1 MADRIQK
8 INQLNSYQD
17 RLASNKAEIQR
28 LNAQRESIPDSLSD
42 EEAIR
47 RDVEISRKI
56 ERLEQDSKSIGQ
68 QRNQIA
74 DRLSA
79 EDDFTPNRETGLP
92 VNNNIGT
99 DAAVQSKSTFKTVT
113 YEKTT
118 NVETV
123 SGGGSTTTFAARP
136 TEQQKQYDIQ
146 FAQAK
151 SADTDARRAAETAYL
166 EANGLPT
173 EPGPARFKAIQEAK
187 KSGAIEYPTSQAAT
201 LGERPAGGVA
211 PDPLVDPGVNET
223 TVSETTSIT
232 TQAKSQRAGT
242 AVNRTTVA
250 TNDNLTSQTQPPEP
264 PVTDGE
270 EESELNAD
278 ETLSEEEEENIDTA
292 DDDVE
297 QDEGADTADNDTEAD
312 EDDES
317 DDSSSPESRQA
328 LQTVTIT
335 ASRLSPS
342 AGIDNPVP
350 LPNPLHSYATYTYG
364 ITLYILTKEGYN
376 KLVDNPSNEDWLTT
390 GAYSL
395 ISSGGG
401 AKPNR
406 HPVFQDDFYFDSLS
420 MKTVIGMNKNTRG
433 TNAIE
438 LNFSI
443 IEPYG
448 LTLLDRLL
456 DVANDPRIGAGQNY
470 VAQPYL
476 LEVKFFGA
484 NDLGEM
490 STPIPNLTKHIP
502 IRLLGIKIKVGS
514 KGSEYQI
521 NAVPWTHSAF
531 SQNNV
536 STPANF
542 EIKATTVGD
551 FFDTV
556 GSEDLAAKIAE
567 KKSQREEAELAKAE
581 LDNADRFDRAQI
593 TNKIQKLQSSINAPY
608 LAESYAGAWN
618 AWQQKVADDKHVNFA
633 NKIKFNIASDAI
645 ASSPIVD
652 PNKMSYSRSNFSI
665 ADAKTAQQSQN
676 TSVSSTTP
684 TTGFDTNK
692 MLFNI
697 TSGTSVIDVINL
709 VMRNSDFIKKQVLDP
724 LSDKVEFKDGV
735 DVQLYKIIPTIKLL
749 DFDPYR
755 NDYAKETTFHIL
767 PYSYKN
773 TKEPNLPKSKITG
786 AVKEY
791 NYIYS
796 GKNID
801 IIDMAIDFD
810 SAYYT
815 AKIVNRD
822 NVETTSAAVGAAD
835 ELSSSVD
842 RAKKPAGAGTI
853 TPNIHDPQSVDQSV
867 AATGADTAKSSLVA
881 TTMKSLYSS
890 ARGDMLNIKVKIIG
904 DPHFIKQDDLFI
916 NPGDASYDI
925 KKQMI
930 NEGSLNLDGGDVY
943 VRLNF
948 KTPVDMDDAT
958 GLPRYN
964 SRYANGGFTGFYK
977 VLQVDNEFR
986 GGQFVQTLNIVRSF
1000 DDPATAG
1007 LTNSTTGSADRQ
1019 ETQSAEINDSL
1030 RELASRQAG
1039 ELGYN
1044 DEGEDPAD
1052 ADSVQEDNT
1061 DNNDENNDEDVER
1074 EEIDQDEDDDSELTE
1089 AEKEGQDI
1097 AGDLEGAQEVDS
1109 STQRNQD
1116 ASSPEP
1122 QNTPATPPTAA
1133 VNSKEIGDIKAKLA
1147 DNERS
1152 RNALAAQ
1159 IGPAT
1164 DAAQEAYNRWQFHL
1178 NAGQGA
1184 TYSSGYTATFNGI
1197 TFTNKDDYLAA
1208 LQNDFQAK
1216 ADKRKALATEFN
1228 ALFPIKTQL
1237 ESDLANAS
1245 GSAKG
1250 Q

>member
-1 MADRIQK
+1 MADRIQQ
-8 INQLNSYQD
+8 INQLNAYQD

-28 LNAQRESIPDSLSD
+28 LNAQRESIPDSMSD
-42 EEAIR
+42 AEAGR
-47 RDVEISRKI
+47 LDAEISQKI
-56 ERLEQDSKSIGQ
+56 ARLEQDSKSIGQ
-68 QRNQIA
+68 QRNQVA

-79 EDDFTPNRETGLP
+79 EDDFTPSRETGQP

-146 FAQAK
+146 YSRAQA
-151 SADTDARRAAETAYL
+151 ADTDARRAAETAYL

-173 EPGPARFKAIQEAK
+173 EPGPARFRAIQDAK
-187 KSGAIEYPTSQAAT
+187 KSGAIEYPPSQAAT
-201 LGERPAGGVA
+201 LGERPTGGVT
-211 PDPLVDPGVNET
+211 PDPLVDPGVNQT

-242 AVNRTTVA
+242 AVNRSTVA
-250 TNDNLTSQTQPPEP
+250 TNTEVASQTQPPEP
-264 PVTDGE
+264 AVTDGE
-270 EESELNAD
+270 EESEANAE
-278 ETLSEEEEENIDTA
+278 ETLSDEEEENIDTA
-292 DDDVE
+292 DDEV
-297 QDEGADTADNDTEAD
+297 DEDQGADIGDNEIEAD

-317 DDSSSPESRQA
+317 DESLSPESQRA
-328 LQTVTIT
+328 LQTRTVTSTRQGTTT
-335 ASRLSPS
+335 AS
-342 AGIDNPVP
+342 IDNPVP
-350 LPNPLHSYATYTYG
+350 LKNPLHSYATYTYG
-364 ITLYILTKEGYN
+364 ITLYILTKDGYN
-376 KLVDNPSNEDWLTT
+376 KLADNPTNEDWLTT

-401 AKPNR
+401 AKPVR
-406 HPVFQDDFYFDSLS
+406 HPAFQDDFYFDSLS

-456 DVANDPRIGAGQNY
+456 EVANDPRIGAGQNY

-476 LEVKFFGA
+476 LEIKFFGA
-484 NDLGEM
+484 DDLGEM
-490 STPIPNLTKHIP
+490 STPIPQLTKHIP
-502 IRLLGIKIKVGS
+502 IRLLGIKIKVGA
-514 KGSEYQI
+514 KGSEYQV

-556 GSEDLAAKIAE
+556 GTEDLASKIAE
-567 KKSQREEAELAKAE
+567 KQSQREEAELAKAE

-633 NKIKFNIASDAI
+633 NRIKFNILSDAI

-652 PNKMSYSRSNFSI
+652 PSKMAYNRSNFSI

-676 TSVSSTTP
+676 TSVSKTTP

-724 LSDKVEFKDGV
+724 LTDKVEFKDGV
-735 DVQLYKIIPTIKLL
+735 DVQLYKIVPTIRLL

-755 NDYAKETTFHIL
+755 NDYAKETTFHIV

-773 TKEPNLPKSKITG
+773 TKEPNLPKSKISG

-801 IIDMAIDFD
+801 IIELAIDFD

-822 NVETTSAAVGAAD
+822 NVETTSAAIGAAD
-835 ELSSSVD
+835 ELSNSTD
-842 RAKKPAGAGTI
+842 RSKKPAGAGTI

-890 ARGDMLNIKVKIIG
+890 ARGDMLNIKMKIIG

-916 NPGDASYDI
+916 SPSDASYDI

-930 NEGSLNLDGGDVY
+930 NESSLNLDGGDVY

-948 KTPVDMDDAT
+948 KTPVDMDDTT

-964 SRYANGGFTGFYK
+964 SRYSSGGFTGFYK

-986 GGQFVQTLNIVRSF
+986 GGQFVQTLNMVRSF

-1007 LTNSTTGSADRQ
+1007 LTNSTTGSQDRE
-1019 ETQSAEINDSL
+1019 ETSAAEVNSQLTELSARQVSQDS
-1030 RELASRQAG
+1030 
-1039 ELGYN
+1039 YN
-1044 DEGEDPAD
+1044 EDGEDPTL

-1061 DNNDENNDEDVER
+1061 NDVNDENNDEDVER
-1074 EEIDQDEDDDSELTE
+1074 EDIDQTDDEDPELTD
-1089 AEKEGQDI
+1089 AEQEGQ
-1097 AGDLEGAQEVDS
+1097 ALANDLEDAKEVDTT
-1109 STQRNQD
+1109 TQKAQD

-1122 QNTPATPPTAA
+1122 QNTGSVASKISQEELAIQAEIQSARFALSTAQRRYGVVQTDRSLGDPEVWKQKVADAEAAYQA
-1133 VNSKEIGDIKAKLA
+1133 VLEKARALS
-1147 DNERS
+1147 S
-1152 RNALAAQ
+1152 RNAQAAQ
-1159 IGPAT
+1159 
-1164 DAAQEAYNRWQFHL
+1164 
-1178 NAGQGA
+1178 
-1184 TYSSGYTATFNGI
+1184 
-1197 TFTNKDDYLAA
+1197 
-1208 LQNDFQAK
+1208 
-1216 ADKRKALATEFN
+1216 
-1228 ALFPIKTQL
+1228 
-1237 ESDLANAS
+1237 
-1245 GSAKG
+1245 
-1250 Q
+1250 